1 MGMLGRMD
9 DDKIIDIVL
18 QFEGGF
24 VNNSADHGGPTN
36 FGITA
41 ATLGRARNL
50 GRSATL
56 DEVRGLS
63 RSEAAAIYKKSYL
76 TDPGFDGID
85 NFNTRLVLVDTGV
98 LHGPARS
105 IAFLRQSLGVPAT
118 PKPVSKLDAETV
130 QTAAKYADPGQLASQ
145 LLSLRLKSYTT
156 IVRNDRTQLQFVGGW
171 VNRVAALL
179 EQV

>member
-1 MGMLGRMD
+1 MD
-9 DDKIIDIVL
+9 DDQIIDIVL

-24 VNNSADHGGPTN
+24 VNNPADHGGPTN

-50 GRSATL
+50 GRAATV
-56 DEVRGLS
+56 DEVRTLP

-76 TDPGFDGID
+76 SDPGFGNITND
-85 NFNTRLVLVDTGV
+85 NTRLVLVDTGV

-105 IAFLRQSLGVPAT
+105 IAFLRQCLGLPAT
-118 PKPVSKLDAETV
+118 PKPIAQLDAATV
-130 QTAAKYADPGQLASQ
+130 QTASQYPDPGRLASH
-145 LLSLRLKSYTT
+145 LLSLRLKSYTSQ
-156 IVRNDRTQLQFVGGW
+156 IQKNRTQLQFLGGW
-171 VNRVAALL
+171 VNRVATLL

>member
-1 MGMLGRMD
+1 MD
-9 DDKIIDIVL
+9 DDQIIDVVL

-24 VNNSADHGGPTN
+24 VNNPADHGGPTN

-50 GRSATL
+50 GRSATV
-56 DEVRGLS
+56 DEVRTLA
-63 RSEAAAIYKKSYL
+63 RSEAAGIYKKLYL
-76 TDPGFDGID
+76 ADPGFGAVT
-85 NFNTRLVLVDTGV
+85 NGNTRLVLVDTGV

-105 IAFLRQSLGVPAT
+105 IAFLRQCLGLPST
-118 PKPVSKLDAETV
+118 PKPVPQLDPPTSQAVSTFS
-130 QTAAKYADPGQLASQ
+130 DPGRLASHM
-145 LLSLRLKSYTT
+145 LSLRLKFYTAR
-156 IVRNDRTQLQFVGGW
+156 VQADRTQMQFLAGW